1 MDNLRE
7 EVNYN
12 EEPVFYCERCLSLKI
27 RFVNGLSNSE
37 YCDDCGSTDVKST
50 DIEDWRNKFKNRY
63 GYDHLENY

>member
-12 EEPVFYCERCLSLKI
+12 EEPVFYCERCLSLKV

>member
-7 EVNYN
+7 EINYN
-12 EEPVFYCERCLSLKI
+12 EEPVFYCERCLSLKV

-37 YCDDCGSTDVKST
+37 YCDDCGATEIAQT